1 MRHCKRQVLQLLAEH
16 LAQWS
21 CSVAFPELG
30 HLASVQLRSLAKAL
44 PAERFRTQ
52 VLLFDR
58 SAGDGLHQIDGS
70 NAPAVTLHEAIADL
84 LTLLRL

>member
-1 MRHCKRQVLQLLAEH
+1 MHITHIVAVHTQVLQLLAEH

-30 HLASVQLRSLAKAL
+30 HLTSVQLRALAKAL

-52 VLLFDR
+52 VRIAIMCCARLPQSGQVIDR
-58 SAGDGLHQIDGS
+58 QRRSLGLRPQ
-70 NAPAVTLHEAIADL
+70 
-84 LTLLRL
+84 